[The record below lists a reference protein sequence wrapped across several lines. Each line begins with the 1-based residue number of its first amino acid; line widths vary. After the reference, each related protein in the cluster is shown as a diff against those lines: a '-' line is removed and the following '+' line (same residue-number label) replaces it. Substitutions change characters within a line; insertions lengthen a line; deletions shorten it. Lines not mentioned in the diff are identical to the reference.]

1 MSAYTSIYKS
11 IPNLELS
18 IQVFILLDWLKPL
31 RNSHQIPI
39 WYEIQMVLCSGAHIL
54 ICAQRHPKL
63 SSISSIS
70 H

>member
-18 IQVFILLDWLKPL
+18 IQVFILLDWIKPL

-39 WYEIQMVLCSGAHIL
+39 CHEIQMVLWSGAQIL
-54 ICAQRHPKL
+54 IQSYPRYLQSAIR
-63 SSISSIS
+63 S
-70 H
+70 